1 LHGEAHYFRSDAN
14 NGAVFSPFI
23 IKAIIIPT
31 QALKRIRTSSTT
43 NCNVTSRRVA
53 RRVRCGWCHPEP
65 VRKFAEQL
73 MSQQLWCWGR
83 DIKSPQGNLLMQ
95 YGFER
100 HREPGKGSSG
110 STCYRLDDGPL
121 HLALWG
127 FGLFYGERSSGGLFV
142 GRYDFRPRWANLESL
157 SSAVHYPD
165 DLPPFGRP
173 SGVRQWKAA
182 HRLCRN
188 MLDWIINYEHWV
200 QQEAG
205 LPFRQ
210 RCIKSWL
217 HPFVSAEKIPAAWS
231 LLRNRCWDQQMN
243 QWYVAVD
250 RLGVLYNKG
259 KQS

>member
-1 LHGEAHYFRSDAN
+1 LKS
-14 NGAVFSPFI
+14 
-23 IKAIIIPT
+23 IKALTIST
-31 QALKRIRTSSTT
+31 RLLKPHRAKTAASYEVAERRI
-43 NCNVTSRRVA
+43 A
-53 RRVRCGWCHPEP
+53 RRVRCGWCHPES

-83 DIKSPQGNLLMQ
+83 DIKSPSGNLLMN

-121 HLALWG
+121 HVALWG
-127 FGLFYGERSSGGLFV
+127 FGMFYGERSLGGLFV

-173 SGVRQWKAA
+173 AGVRQWKAA

-188 MLDWIINYEHWV
+188 MLDWILNYETWV
-200 QQEAG
+200 TQQAG
-205 LPFRQ
+205 VAYRQ
-210 RCIKSWL
+210 RCVKSWL
-217 HPFVSAEKIPAAWS
+217 HPFVNAEKMPAAWG
-231 LLRNRCWDQQMN
+231 LLRNRCWDQQRN
-243 QWYVAVD
+243 QWYSAVD
-250 RLGVLYNKG
+250 RLGILDTKG
-259 KQS
+259 KIK